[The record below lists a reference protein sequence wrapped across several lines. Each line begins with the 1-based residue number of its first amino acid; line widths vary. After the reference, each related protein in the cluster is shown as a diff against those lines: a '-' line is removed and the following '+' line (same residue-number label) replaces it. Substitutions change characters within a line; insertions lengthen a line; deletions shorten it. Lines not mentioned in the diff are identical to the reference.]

1 MCGILMKPKAPDETD
16 SLSLDPEKGKVIM
29 NVWKFIIRN

>member
-1 MCGILMKPKAPDETD
+1 MKPEAPDETD
-16 SLSLDPEKGKVIM
+16 NFSLEQEKRKFIM

>member
-1 MCGILMKPKAPDETD
+1 MKPEFEAPDETD
-16 SLSLDPEKGKVIM
+16 NLSLDPEKRKVMM